1 LLNQSKE
8 NSEDEETMEI
18 DELLDSILATDDR
31 IMAVGIADGK
41 YNYLGHKVR
50 ERVALSVPRGEAFE
64 NLLLSPTFM
73 LGAAERWEQ
82 LFGRI
87 SRISVRMERA
97 VHTFYLLRRY
107 IIAVV
112 LPPAT
117 ESAVLDRVGEALKRL
132 AD

>member
-1 LLNQSKE
+1 
-8 NSEDEETMEI
+8 MEI

-31 IMAVGIADGK
+31 IMAVSIADGK

-50 ERVALSVPRGEAFE
+50 KRVALFIPKGEAFE
-64 NLLLSPTFM
+64 NLLLSPTLL
-73 LGAAERWEQ
+73 LGAAERWEP

-87 SRISVRMERA
+87 SRISLRMERA
-97 VHTFYLLRRY
+97 VFYLLKIY
-107 IIAVV
+107 IIAIV